1 MPYENEKEI
10 YPDIQ
15 EWLLNLLK
23 REYKKYDIKVYDTHA
38 KFLSKFLVQENFHTY
53 FPDFQSYEIKVDIT
67 GVITKGDTAKLAFVE
82 CKLRPITLRDI
93 SQLIGYSKVANPIKA
108 IILSPE
114 DVSDPVSYLFR
125 TLRRYDVLL
134 YNKNKVIIGK
144 WDENK
149 KELITTSII
158 PKGEIP

>member
-1 MPYENEKEI
+1 MPYENEKEM
-10 YPDIQ
+10 YPDIK

-23 REYKKYDIKVYDTHA
+23 GEYKKHDIRVYDTHA
-38 KFLSKFLVQENFHTY
+38 QILSKFLLQKNFHTY

-67 GVITKGDTAKLAFVE
+67 GLIIKEETAKLAFVE

-125 TLRRYDVLL
+125 TLRRYDILV
-134 YNKNKVIIGK
+134 YNKNKVIIGR
-144 WDENK
+144 WDENR

>member
-1 MPYENEKEI
+1 MPYGNEKEM
-10 YPDIQ
+10 YPDIK

-23 REYKKYDIKVYDTHA
+23 SEYKKYDIKVYDTHA
-38 KFLSKFLVQENFHTY
+38 QILSKFLVQKNFHIY

-67 GVITKGDTAKLAFVE
+67 GVIIKGDTAKLAFVE

-125 TLRRYDVLL
+125 TLRRYDILA
-134 YNKNKVIIGK
+134 YNKNKVIIGR
-144 WDENK
+144 WDENR